1 MNAMIKANTKAITTL
16 QSNIRVF
23 LSKYHLT
30 ERRIANMNTIAK
42 KTNSPLIG
50 QIVVY
55 DFKQKLG
62 IMLYKEVDENN
73 KIAKNFIV
81 LLKKNIPEKYIPH
94 RHFATFMLVDNP
106 VKNNQMAKVIAIIH
120 RTPYSYQNLLNQ
132 SYNGVM
138 TKNKKNQY
146 VIDFKYHQMSYKTM
160 PFRNIENNFDEFLDK
175 KVSFKL
181 DRAFNA
187 FNIIEK

>member
-1 MNAMIKANTKAITTL
+1 MIKTNTKAITTL
-16 QSNIRVF
+16 QTSIRVF

-73 KIAKNFIV
+73 NVAKNFVV

-94 RHFATFMLVDNP
+94 RDFATFMLVDNP
-106 VKNNQMAKVIAIIH
+106 IKNNQMAKVIAITH
-120 RTPYSYQNLLNQ
+120 RTPYSYQNLLRH

-138 TKNKKNQY
+138 SKNKKNQY

-160 PFRNIENNFDEFLDK
+160 PFRSIENDFDKFLDK

-187 FNIIEK
+187 YNINEG

>member
-1 MNAMIKANTKAITTL
+1 MNNRTNAITSL
-16 QSNIRVF
+16 QANIRVF

-62 IMLYKEVDENN
+62 IMLYKEVDKNN
-73 KIAKNFIV
+73 QIAKNFVV

-94 RHFATFMLVDNP
+94 RDFATFMLVNNP
-106 VKNNQMAKVIAIIH
+106 IKNNKMAKVIAVIH

-132 SYNGVM
+132 SYKGVL
-138 TKNKKNQY
+138 TKNKNNQY
-146 VIDFKYHQMSYKTM
+146 VIDFKHHQMSYKTM
-160 PFRNIENNFDEFLDK
+160 PFRNFEDNYETLLNKEIT
-175 KVSFKL
+175 FKL

-187 FNIIEK
+187 YNINVKCKK